1 MYSFYIRIYSFIESR
16 KNMIFLL
23 KIFIFFFCVTLN
35 SLLKCFSIYIEEMDR
50 FLFILMLDDDDKR
63 YICFLGT
70 FIL

>member
-1 MYSFYIRIYSFIESR
+1 MR
-16 KNMIFLL
+16 FLL